1 VKNSTHPEA
10 QIDGGTRYE
19 PRVTVVEV
27 RDKEKEQVRLEF
39 REQPVSD
46 SIHPSSSIA
55 EGTRLGYHCVVE
67 ENVSIGKNCK
77 IGHGVVI
84 HADTVIG
91 DDVRIDDNS
100 VIGKLPMK
108 AALSAITKE
117 QTLPPCEIE
126 SGVLVGALAVIYRG
140 CKIKTKVMIAD
151 MASVREDVEI
161 GDFTIIGRG
170 VTVEN
175 KVKIGKRCKI
185 ETEAYITALS
195 EIEDGCFIAPEVSF
209 TNDNFLGRTKD
220 RFKYHKGVTIKRGA
234 RVGANATF
242 LPGITVGADALVA
255 AGSVV
260 TRDVPAGKI
269 VVGSPAKLM
278 RDVPADQLLDNQ

>member
-1 VKNSTHPEA
+1 MRATGCGSSAFSKRHS
-10 QIDGGTRYE
+10 
-19 PRVTVVEV
+19 V
-27 RDKEKEQVRLEF
+27 RWNRTEYQSEF
-39 REQPVSD
+39 RGQTVTN
-46 SIHPSSSIA
+46 SIHPSSLIGD
-55 EGTRLGYHCVVE
+55 GTRCGYNVVVDQ
-67 ENVSIGKNCK
+67 NVRIGKNCQ

-91 DDVRIDDNS
+91 DDVRIDDNT

-108 AALSAITKE
+108 AALSAITKD

-126 SGVLVGALAVIYRG
+126 SGCLVGALAVIYRG
-140 CKIKTKVMIAD
+140 CKIRTKVMIAD
-151 MASVREDVEI
+151 LASVREDVEI

-220 RFKYHKGVTIKRGA
+220 RFKYHKGVTLRRGA

-242 LPGITVGADALVA
+242 LPGVTVGPDALVA

-269 VVGSPAKLM
+269 VLGAPAKPF